1 MLVIHHDLPT
11 YHKQGTDSRLI
22 QDLNSWLCGGFL
34 KQGYPQSSSMKKN
47 GIIHEINYPFS
58 IQWGTTMTMETS
70 MSLYKID
77 HQTKP
82 LPSQIVNQ
90 QVQLILDSNKDI
102 SWTRTNVQFVAYINM
117 VYIIIQIH
125 LIVSH
130 YFPGCPT
137 TFRIVWVQS

>member
-1 MLVIHHDLPT
+1 MWRFPKTGLPPDIIHE
-11 YHKQGTDSRLI
+11 
-22 QDLNSWLCGGFL
+22 
-34 KQGYPQSSSMKKN
+34 KN
-47 GIIHEINYPFS
+47 GIIHDINYPFS

-90 QVQLILDSNKDI
+90 QVQLILDSNQDI
-102 SWTRTNVQFVAYINM
+102 SWTRTNVQFVAYLNM

-137 TFRIVWVQS
+137 TFRIMWVQS